1 MVAQM
6 ARGST
11 IPHIEEARHTLTVQ
25 PQTGMA
31 VQPAETPWGS
41 GKPPRG
47 KASDSPEQELAS
59 SGVEAA
65 AQMQPG
71 RA

>member
-25 PQTGMA
+25 PQTAMA
-31 VQPAETPWGS
+31 VQLAEMPRDS
-41 GKPPRG
+41 DKPPRG
-47 KASDSPEQELAS
+47 RASVRPEPVQAS
-59 SGVEAA
+59 SGVELMAR
-65 AQMQPG
+65 MQAD

>member
-47 KASDSPEQELAS
+47 RVSGRPELAS